1 MLTSV
6 YSISLLTVL
15 VACLHIWAEPTATI
29 LMPTKMQITIS
40 NSVSPFLLRPVLGTV
55 LTMDSVLLKME
66 QPMSRLQSGHHA
78 VRFFPLVVVSVF
90 VK

>member
-1 MLTSV
+1 M
-6 YSISLLTVL
+6 LTVL
-15 VACLHIWAEPTATI
+15 VACLHIREEQTAII
-29 LMPTKMQITIS
+29 LVPTKMWITMS
-40 NSVSPFLLRPVLGTV
+40 TSVSPILLRPVLRTV

-66 QPMSRLQSGHHA
+66 QPMSWLQSGHHA